1 MKKLILSLLAIFSFV
16 SFGSSP
22 LDDQYSYKGFV
33 VGIINS
39 KSQPVFSEQ
48 VESELVSLLQ
58 ANPRFEFL
66 EKNQE
71 AFKAGLKK
79 MSFKAFRPENLD
91 KLKELDSL
99 FKEQYVNGTRA
110 VILGEV
116 ISKDE
121 SDYEVAL
128 SLVVTATS
136 EIIAT
141 ESASVVNPKVLES
154 FSGAAREAMGELVKK
169 IPFDASIVRRDGYLV
184 VLDRGARVFRPG
196 TQVSVFT
203 TEMRDGKLVLEETG
217 LIGITQAEE
226 NLTFGKVM
234 VEKRPHEVARGNK
247 VQFSD
252 SPPMEVAHL
261 LDASER
267 REPASLWGNEFEV
280 TKGKLG
286 IVSLDLG
293 PTLVNFTNT
302 KTSGAEQSANRFSVT
317 GAFSGELWLTS
328 KYYLNLGF
336 NYGSASLVNSNV
348 ANAQPVGLSISSFR
362 ALVGYRLNLFAPSS
376 GPIIYFRAG
385 YGTQNFSIAEET
397 EPMIFVSTSYSGPM
411 ISGGV
416 GVPLNDK
423 LGLGLDISSLVLTTV
438 AENPIKNGTNHSN
451 VAAWTIQ
458 FRGNYNLQKDLDI
471 VGKLYFQRFG
481 SDFSS
486 AVVGSS
492 SSASSTSVASTSQ
505 STKGLML
512 GLTYYY

>member
-1 MKKLILSLLAIFSFV
+1 MMKSILILLAIV
-16 SFGSSP
+16 SVPSLASGP

-33 VGIINS
+33 VGVIS
-39 KSQPVFSEQ
+39 AKTQPVFSDQ
-48 VESELVSLLQ
+48 VENELVSLLQ

-71 AFKAGLKK
+71 IFKEGLKK
-79 MSFKAFRPENLD
+79 LSLKAFHPVSPE
-91 KLKELDSL
+91 KLKALDSL

-116 ISKDE
+116 IKKEDL
-121 SDYEVAL
+121 DYEVAL
-128 SLVVTATS
+128 TLAITATG
-136 EIIAT
+136 EFIAT
-141 ESASVVNPKVLES
+141 ESASVINPRVLES
-154 FSGAAREAMGELVKK
+154 FGIAAREAMNELVKK
-169 IPFDASIVRRDGYLV
+169 IPFDASVVKRDGYLV

-203 TEMRDGKLVLEETG
+203 TELRDGKLILEETG

-252 SPPMEVAHL
+252 SPPMEVAQL
-261 LDASER
+261 LDASEN

-293 PTLVNFTNT
+293 PSLVSFNNT
-302 KTSGAEQSANRFSVT
+302 QSTGIEQSANRFSVM
-317 GAFSGELWLTS
+317 GAFGGELWLTS

-336 NYGSASLVNSNV
+336 NYGASSLVNSNV
-348 ANAQPVGLSISSFR
+348 AGTEAVGLSVSSFR

-385 YGTQNFSIAEET
+385 YGTQSFSIAAET

-423 LGLGLDISSLVLTTV
+423 LGLGIDISSLVLTSV
-438 AENPIKNGTNHSN
+438 SESPIKNGPNHSN
-451 VAAWTIQ
+451 VAAWTVQ
-458 FRGNYNLQKDLDI
+458 FRGSYNLQKDLDI

-481 SDFSS
+481 SEFSS
-486 AVVGSS
+486 G
-492 SSASSTSVASTSQ
+492 SASSKVSTSTVASSSQ